1 MLKIKAPAKI
11 NIFLDVETPA
21 REDGFHKILSVAGK
35 ISLFDEVFLTEA
47 AGISLEVDSPWKIPR
62 GSGNLCMKAARTM
75 RKFAP
80 SKGVKIK
87 LKKRIPPGSGL
98 GGGSS
103 DAAAVIRGINKL
115 WRLNLKDRELQ
126 KAGASAG
133 SDVPLFLHPGPFCRI
148 EGRGERIIPVR
159 KKITGF
165 VVLWFGKPLST
176 RDVYRQLD
184 KKRKHPRSKLRGIRI
199 SPPLTGGDKGEGGKE
214 EKMSPALFY
223 NILEEAAFDLRPY
236 LLKKK
241 NIFLANGAA
250 GAGVSGSGSTV
261 FGLFSVRVAAEN
273 FCREHSSCQITE
285 FL

>member
-1 MLKIKAPAKI
+1 MLRIKAPAKI
-11 NIFLDVETPA
+11 NIFLDAETPA
-21 REDGFHKILSVAGK
+21 RKDGFHEILSIAGK

-47 AGISLEVDSPWKIPR
+47 EGFSLEVDSPWKIPR

-80 SKGVKIK
+80 SRGVEIK
-87 LKKRIPPGSGL
+87 LKKRIPPGTGL

-115 WRLNLKDRELQ
+115 WRLNLKDRELH
-126 KAGASAG
+126 KAGAAVG
-133 SDVPLFLHPGPFCRI
+133 SDVPLFLHQSPFCRI
-148 EGRGERIIPVR
+148 EGRGERIFPVR
-159 KKITGF
+159 KKITDF
-165 VVLWFGKPLST
+165 IVLWFGMPLST
-176 RDVYRQLD
+176 RKVYGQLD
-184 KKRKHPRSKLRGIRI
+184 KKKGQQKRGRF
-199 SPPLTGGDKGEGGKE
+199 
-214 EKMSPALFY
+214 LFY

-241 NIFLANGAA
+241 NILLSAGAD

-261 FGLFSVRVAAEN
+261 FGLFKARKDAEN

>member
-1 MLKIKAPAKI
+1 MLRIKAPAKI

-21 REDGFHKILSVAGK
+21 REDGFHEILSMAGK

-47 AGISLEVDSPWKIPR
+47 GGISMEVDSPWKIPR

-80 SKGVKIK
+80 SKGVEIK

-126 KAGASAG
+126 KAGAATG

-148 EGRGERIIPVR
+148 EGKGERIFPVR
-159 KKITGF
+159 KKIVGF
-165 VVLWFGKPLST
+165 VVLWFGNPLST
-176 RDVYRQLD
+176 RKVYRQLD
-184 KKRKHPRSKLRGIRI
+184 KKRGQALFQKRQKRSRL
-199 SPPLTGGDKGEGGKE
+199 
-214 EKMSPALFY
+214 LFY
-223 NILEEAAFDLRPY
+223 NILENAAFDLRPY

-241 NIFLANGAA
+241 NILLANGADEA
-250 GAGVSGSGSTV
+250 LLSGSGSTV
-261 FGLFSVRVAAEN
+261 FGIFSVRKDAEN
-273 FCREHSSCQITE
+273 FCRKHSSCQITE